1 MCPPAAQNKDRRS
14 GSEKLQSSGEQKT
27 PEQMQL
33 VVLSFEMVTGDPFS
47 GQCFDFAVG
56 RVAGVNLT

>member
-1 MCPPAAQNKDRRS
+1 
-14 GSEKLQSSGEQKT
+14 
-27 PEQMQL
+27 
-33 VVLSFEMVTGDPFS
+33 MVTGDPFS

>member
-1 MCPPAAQNKDRRS
+1 MWPPAAQNKDRS
-14 GSEKLQSSGEQKT
+14 DSEKLQSSGEQKT
-27 PEQMQL
+27 SEQMQL
-33 VVLSFEMVTGDPFS
+33 VVLSFEMVTGDLFS